1 MKYPIKNFYERLQA
15 IADNALTEV
24 MENIYDANTSET
36 AKRKI
41 QINIVIAP
49 RENRSRQEMTIGYK
63 TTLAPKEALE
73 MSLLSGQDLKTGKIE
88 LAEYQGQMFGQV
100 GLDEPDADSETG
112 EILEDNVLDLRK
124 AQSK

>member
-1 MKYPIKNFYERLQA
+1 MYPIKNFYERLQA
-15 IADNALTEV
+15 VADSALSEV
-24 MENIYDANTSET
+24 MGNIYDVNTSES

-63 TTLAPKEALE
+63 TTLAPQESIE
-73 MSLLSGQDLKTGKIE
+73 VSLLSGQDLRTGEIV
-88 LAEYQGQMFGQV
+88 LTEYQGQMFGQV
-100 GLDEPDADSETG
+100 GLDEPDADSESG